1 MIGLIVW
8 LVGLLCCIW
17 CIKDVWNNK
26 KHLDQVV
33 KIILTVALLAFSWVG
48 LAVYYFILKDRL

>member
-8 LVGLLCCIW
+8 LVGLLCCLW

>member
-26 KHLDQVV
+26 KHLGQVV

-48 LAVYYFILKDRL
+48 LAVYYFVLKDRL

>member
-33 KIILTVALLAFSWVG
+33 KIVLTVALLAFSWVG

>member
-48 LAVYYFILKDRL
+48 LAVYYFVLKDRL

>member
-17 CIKDVWNNK
+17 CIKDVRNNK

>member
-17 CIKDVWNNK
+17 CIKDVWNNQ